1 MTSIIEPSS
10 ASIAELLD
18 SEVPRWRGAEPTDLG
33 EWLAACKLNNFKRVE
48 LWNEV
53 SQEYN
58 IVEI

>member
-18 SEVPRWRGAEPTDLG
+18 SEVPRWRGAEPDALG
-33 EWLAACKLNNFKRVE
+33 EWLAACKLNKFKYVE
-48 LWNEV
+48 IWNDV

>member
-1 MTSIIEPSS
+1 MTSLIEPSS
-10 ASIAELLD
+10 ASIDELLD
-18 SEVPRWRGAEPTDLG
+18 SEVPRWRGTEPKALG